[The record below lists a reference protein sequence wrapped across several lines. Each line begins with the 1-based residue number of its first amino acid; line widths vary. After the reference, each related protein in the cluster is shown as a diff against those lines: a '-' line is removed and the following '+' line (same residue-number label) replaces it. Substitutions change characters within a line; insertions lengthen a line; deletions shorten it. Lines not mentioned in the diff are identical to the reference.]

1 MQADNIEFLLR
12 RASDALERGEPV
24 ETLRWLGRIEAE
36 PADPQDAIELAS
48 LRAWA
53 LSELGRHDEALDVL
67 APALERFDDSVR
79 LHATL
84 GVVLCNRGNLE
95 EAAEV
100 LETARLLDAADEVV
114 LANLAL
120 VYEKL
125 RDFDRALEFYDAALE
140 HGGAPEWILPRK
152 ASVLCE
158 LGESAAARRTLLR
171 YVSIHPDDASQWVLL
186 GVLFGHDGQ
195 FEKACRCFER
205 AEKLAPE
212 LPGLR
217 MNWALTAIR
226 AGDLPSARRQLQ
238 RLAAHEPDS
247 ARVHLLR
254 AMLFEEAGQ
263 TQAAEEQYTRAIQ
276 RCAGEDES
284 TQTQVFELA
293 MDFYSRQEQVEPC
306 RALMRQAYQANACT
320 VELCEAYREATGRYV
335 PRATWYSLTIE
346 ADYRPGL
353 LEVHPYNPDA
363 PRNGEPAR
371 RFQRNVQVVATDHD
385 HALEL
390 AMDFARQMGEQNVRF
405 CAFLNEEPIEDTYTG
420 IYEVEREAV
429 VLHCSRARSS

>member
-1 MQADNIEFLLR
+1 
-12 RASDALERGEPV
+12 
-24 ETLRWLGRIEAE
+24 
-36 PADPQDAIELAS
+36 

-53 LSELGRHDEALDVL
+53 LSELGRHDEALEVL
-67 APALERFDDSVR
+67 TPALDRFEDAPR

-95 EAAEV
+95 EACEA
-100 LETARLLDAADEVV
+100 LETALMLDPADEVV

-120 VYEKL
+120 VCEKL
-125 RDFDRALEFYDAALE
+125 RDFERALELYDAALE
-140 HGGAPEWILPRK
+140 HGGAADWILPRR

-158 LGESAAARRTLLR
+158 LGEAEAARRTLLR
-171 YVSIHPDDASQWVLL
+171 YVSIHPDDASQWILL

-195 FEKACRCFER
+195 FDKACRCFER

-212 LPGLR
+212 LPSLR

-226 AGDLPSARRQLQ
+226 AGDLAAARGQLERLARR
-238 RLAAHEPDS
+238 EPDS
-247 ARVHLLR
+247 ARVCLLR
-254 AMLFEEAGQ
+254 AMLFEECGQ
-263 TQAAEEQYTRAIQ
+263 TRAAEDEYVRAVE
-276 RCAGEDES
+276 RCAREDES
-284 TQTQVFELA
+284 TQTQVLELA
-293 MDFYSRQEQVEPC
+293 MDFYSRHERVEPC
-306 RALMRQAYQANACT
+306 RELLRRAYQANACT

-353 LEVHPYNPDA
+353 LEVHPYDPDM

-371 RFQRNVQVVATDHD
+371 RFVRNVQVVATDHD
-385 HALEL
+385 QAVEL
-390 AMDFARQMGEQNVRF
+390 VMDFARQMGEKNVRF